1 MEGAMQRHMIHNA
14 QLEGDPFHWAGGPDG
29 VLLIHGYTATTAE
42 VRPLARFLCE
52 QGYTVAGPLLPGH
65 YTTPADA
72 NRYTWQDWTRAIET
86 AYREIATRYQRVIV
100 GGESTGAILSL
111 YLASE
116 HPEIIALLCYAPAL
130 RLTLSPAQAALL
142 RLIAPF
148 KSALPKG
155 QMSNAEL
162 WQGYPVNPL
171 KGAVQ
176 LLDLQRAVRRRLA
189 RVRQP
194 LLLMQGRRDVTVSA
208 RAPGE
213 IAAGVRSVIKE
224 TYWLDNSAHTL
235 LLGIEQVRAFEL
247 TLDFI
252 QRVLGRQE
260 APWRDPSVGTTSS
273 RSISSS
279 WV

>member
-1 MEGAMQRHMIHNA
+1 MERRMIHNA
-14 QLEGDPFHWAGGPDG
+14 HLEGDAFHWAGGPDG

-65 YTTPADA
+65 NTAPEDA

-86 AYREIATRYQRVIV
+86 AYREITTRCQRVIV
-100 GGESTGAILSL
+100 GGESTGAVLSL

-116 HPEIIALLCYAPAL
+116 HPEITALLCYAPAL
-130 RLTLSPAQAALL
+130 RLTLPPAQAALL
-142 RLIAPF
+142 RLLAPF
-148 KSALPKG
+148 KSSLPKG

-162 WQGYPVNPL
+162 WQGYRVNPL
-171 KGAVQ
+171 RGAVQ

-189 RVRQP
+189 HVRQP
-194 LLLMQGRRDVTVSA
+194 LLLMQGRRDTTVSA

-213 IAAGVRSVIKE
+213 IAAAVRSVSKE
-224 TYWLDNSAHTL
+224 TYWLENSVHTL
-235 LLGIEQVRAFEL
+235 LLGIEQVQAFEL

-252 QRVLGRQE
+252 QRVLGKQE
-260 APWRDPSVGTTSS
+260 TAWRAPSVGTTSS
-273 RSISSS
+273 RSTSSS
-279 WV
+279 WA

>member
-1 MEGAMQRHMIHNA
+1 MERRMIHNA
-14 QLEGDPFHWAGGPDG
+14 HLEGDAFHWAGGPDG

-52 QGYTVAGPLLPGH
+52 HGYTVAGPLLPGH
-65 YTTPADA
+65 NTAPADA
-72 NRYTWQDWTRAIET
+72 NRYTWQDWSRAIET
-86 AYREIATRYQRVIV
+86 AYREIAARCQRVIV
-100 GGESTGAILSL
+100 GGESAGAILSL
-111 YLASE
+111 HLASE
-116 HPEIIALLCYAPAL
+116 HPEIAALLCYAPAL

-142 RLIAPF
+142 RLLAPF

-171 KGAVQ
+171 RGAVQ
-176 LLDLQRAVRRRLA
+176 LLDLQGAARRRLA
-189 RVRQP
+189 RIRQP
-194 LLLMQGRRDVTVSA
+194 LLLIQGRLDTTVSP

-213 IAAGVRSVIKE
+213 IAAGVRSVTKE
-224 TYWLDNSAHTL
+224 TYWLDNSTHTL
-235 LLGIEQVRAFEL
+235 LLGVEQTQAFEL

-252 QRVLGRQE
+252 QRVLGKQE
-260 APWRDPSVGTTSS
+260 TAWRDPSVGTTSS

-279 WV
+279 WA